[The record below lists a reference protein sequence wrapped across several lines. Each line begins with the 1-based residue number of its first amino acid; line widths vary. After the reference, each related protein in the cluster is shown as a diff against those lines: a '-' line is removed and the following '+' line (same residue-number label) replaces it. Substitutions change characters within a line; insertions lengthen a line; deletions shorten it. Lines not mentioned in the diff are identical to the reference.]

1 MVVSYLDPDAD
12 YNERGTPRKDPSYC
26 DHHRFILRALRKSAM
41 SDQGIYDRIVKFK
54 GKVMSP
60 SGCRTR
66 RQELEE
72 FFGFVQRVGT
82 GRTEAGR
89 SCAMWGLTVAGRV
102 KADEEFEAAKQFT
115 LDTERAA

>member
-1 MVVSYLDPDAD
+1 MSYLDPDAN
-12 YNERGTPRKDPSYC
+12 YNTRGKPRRDPVYG
-26 DHHRFILRALRKSAM
+26 DHHRFVLRALRGGAM

-54 GKVMSP
+54 GKIMAP

-72 FFGFVQRVGT
+72 FFGLVKRVGT

-89 SCAMWGLTVAGRV
+89 SCALWGLNEAGRA
-102 KADEEFEAAKQFT
+102 KADAEFQAAKQFT

>member
-1 MVVSYLDPDAD
+1 MSGYLDPDVD
-12 YNERGTPRKDPSYC
+12 YNERGKPRKDPSYC
-26 DHHRFILRALRKSAM
+26 DHHRFVLRALRAGAM
-41 SDQGIYDRIVKFK
+41 SDQGIYDRIVRFK
-54 GKVMSP
+54 GKVMAP

-72 FFGFVQRVGT
+72 FFGFVRKVGT

-89 SCAMWGLTVAGRV
+89 SCALFGLTDSGRA
-102 KADEEFEAAKQFT
+102 KADAEFEAAKQFT